1 MGELSVTWES
11 PGAGKTENQTN
22 KRQRKTIMKDA
33 EIKAKLKFEINRGHY
48 YFRSSSGTLLGKTQF
63 LGTGL
68 EAHDPF
74 LCYLNLK
81 YL

>member
-1 MGELSVTWES
+1 
-11 PGAGKTENQTN
+11 
-22 KRQRKTIMKDA
+22 MKDA